1 MTTPLASSAPAT
13 GTPAPAADAKLRKA
27 AQAFEAVFLRQIL
40 GAARSSSLGD
50 GLFESD
56 QTDQFR
62 ELQDAKTADTMAQSG
77 ALHIADLLV
86 QKLGARVTAPGPA
99 K

>member
-1 MTTPLASSAPAT
+1 MTDPIASSPVAA
-13 GTPAPAADAKLRKA
+13 GAAAPAADAKLRKT

-40 GAARSSSLGD
+40 GAARASSLGD
-50 GLFESD
+50 GLVDSEK
-56 QTDQFR
+56 TDQFR
-62 ELQDAKTADTMAQSG
+62 EMQDAKLADTMAQGG

-86 QKLGARVTAPGPA
+86 QKLGAKVAGAAP